1 VVRVATS
8 TAAVATALVGLC
20 VLDAA
25 LVGYRAVCGRSA
37 FVQRAVLDRRAGM
50 VGAGVGV
57 AVVIALGVWF
67 GVVLAAADDP
77 ATALEALASAGG
89 RMLVAYGAFTVVTVA
104 ALGVFWVAP
113 PRWGSLAMV
122 TILGPLTL
130 LRPLILLV
138 GSAAAVAGAGTWWPI
153 ALASVTVVL
162 VAVALET
169 ALLERWGA
177 RAALDYRP
185 PPAI

>member
-1 VVRVATS
+1 MRAAPS
-8 TAAVATALVGLC
+8 TAAVAAALVGLC

-37 FVQRAVLDRRAGM
+37 FVHRAVLDRRAGM

-57 AVVIALGVWF
+57 AVVVALGLWF
-67 GVVLAAADDP
+67 GVVLAAVDDP
-77 ATALEALASAGG
+77 ATALDALASAGG
-89 RMLVAYGAFTVVTVA
+89 RMLVAYGAFTVVTAA

-130 LRPLILLV
+130 LRPLVLLV
-138 GSAAAVAGAGTWWPI
+138 GSVAAVAGAGSWWPV

-162 VAVALET
+162 VAVTVET
-169 ALLERWGA
+169 VLLERWGA
-177 RAALDYRP
+177 RAARDYRP
-185 PPAI
+185 SPQI